1 MKDEER
7 QKLVEIISEE
17 LSFDY
22 VPYLSEK
29 DILSQILKIKYC
41 ESCGKSLNLDDTCIS
56 CLRDTK
62 ISTIISD

>member
-1 MKDEER
+1 MNIEER
-7 QKLVEIISEE
+7 QKLVKIISEE

-29 DILSQILKIKYC
+29 EILSQILKIKYC

-56 CLRDTK
+56 CLRDSK

>member
-7 QKLVEIISEE
+7 QKLVRIISEE

-41 ESCGKSLNLDDTCIS
+41 E
-56 CLRDTK
+56 
-62 ISTIISD
+62 

>member
-1 MKDEER
+1 MNIEER

-29 DILSQILKIKYC
+29 EILTQILKIKYC
-41 ESCGKSLNLDDTCIS
+41 EGCGKSLHLDENCIS
-56 CLRDTK
+56 CLRDSK
-62 ISTIISD
+62 ISKIISD